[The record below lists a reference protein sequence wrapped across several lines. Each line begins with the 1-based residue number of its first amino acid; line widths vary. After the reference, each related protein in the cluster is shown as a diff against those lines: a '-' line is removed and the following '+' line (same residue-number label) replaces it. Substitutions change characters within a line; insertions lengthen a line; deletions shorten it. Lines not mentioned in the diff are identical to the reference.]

1 MTNLRRFYLS
11 SDAAISEHD
20 APDGT
25 WCRAADATA
34 SIEALS
40 EKVADLQAQIATL
53 QNENAMLAGWLLEE
67 VNIFSYT
74 EPTES
79 EKTNG

>member
-11 SDAAISEHD
+11 SDAAIGEHD

-25 WCRAADATA
+25 WCRAAEAMVT
-34 SIEALS
+34 IEALG

-53 QNENAMLAGWLLEE
+53 QIDNAMLAGLALDAMEG
-67 VNIFSYT
+67 
-74 EPTES
+74 
-79 EKTNG
+79 KQ